1 MNSKKSIARKELID
15 LKNIKQTLIFY
26 ESPYRVIDTLKLL
39 LDIFGNR
46 KASIIREISKLHEE
60 IFRNTI
66 EILINECQNIKGE
79 IVIVVDGNKEEEV
92 DNNNY
97 EEIIN
102 NLIKE
107 GCTKKDAIKEVVN
120 KYGVNKNKIYNIV
133 KEK

>member
-1 MNSKKSIARKELID
+1 MSKADYLVSEMEGVCNDTSSAQSEIAHMFSALTSTKGFEYIDVGSIHDPGA
-15 LKNIKQTLIFY
+15 IF
-26 ESPYRVIDTLKLL
+26 DNLL
-39 LDIFGNR
+39 
-46 KASIIREISKLHEE
+46 
-60 IFRNTI
+60 T
-66 EILINECQNIKGE
+66 ECQNIKGE
-79 IVIVVDGNKEEEV
+79 IVIVVDGNKEEVV

-107 GCTKKDAIKEVVN
+107 GYTKKDAIKEVVN